1 MNFDVNAFLA
11 ILPQALLGWAGVFLV
26 TFVIILVIW
35 VLNRVTGRKQE
46 DGSGEKEGPPFSCPP
61 PGVFPAGGS
70 PSRGACRGTARFRL
84 PFPRSRS
91 TRWGRNSHL

>member
-35 VLNRVTGRKQE
+35 VLNRVTGRKKE
-46 DGSGEKEGPPFSCPP
+46 DESGEK
-61 PGVFPAGGS
+61 
-70 PSRGACRGTARFRL
+70 
-84 PFPRSRS
+84 
-91 TRWGRNSHL
+91 